1 VAVEAEGQ
9 ERVVGHGIAL
19 DECPRRGDKMPCLRF
34 VVIGPAALRV
44 ERLDDDGNGIAG
56 ATVFVPLRADPE
68 RADQFST
75 TVQPSGQPIRRSHST
90 GVRRR
95 TDEVPC
101 GNGLIGPSGPVMSE
115 GGVERAND
123 VNAASS
129 SGGSI
134 LPRFVARR
142 RMPRAARADSENRG
156 GALGRKT
163 SVKVVG
169 TAAQTDDEDPSS
181 ALGHSEVAS
190 VENPKR
196 PPVPEFRQSTAER
209 RHVSPSMTGEEARY
223 VFEEDGGRSVA
234 LHKVEEG
241 EGESAALSGEACPL
255 PSDGEVLTGEA
266 AGPENSTCPFPCAKV
281 RLSLIARSG
290 PLPPP
295 GLPSRIVS
303 KMGNVAEVRN
313 AGPSPSEDSAGV
325 GIDFG
330 EADGAPSS
338 TLKPKV
344 GPSDTREE
352 GGMGQVIHRAA
363 RSGEAGLPSP
373 GQLDASRQG
382 HYGGQAAPFS
392 SRCG

>member
-1 VAVEAEGQ
+1 MRVEAERE
-9 ERVVGHGIAL
+9 ERVVGHGATS
-19 DECPRRGDKMPCLRF
+19 DGEMARLRF
-34 VVIGPAALRV
+34 VVVGSTALRV
-44 ERLDDDGNGIAG
+44 ERLDDNGDGIAG

-156 GALGRKT
+156 GALGCKT
-163 SVKVVG
+163 SVSVVG
-169 TAAQTDDEDPSS
+169 TTAQADDEDPSS

-223 VFEEDGGRSVA
+223 VFEEDGGRSMS

-241 EGESAALSGEACPL
+241 EGEDAALSGEACPL
-255 PSDGEVLTGEA
+255 AGDAEVLAGKPT
-266 AGPENSTCPFPCAKV
+266 GPENSTCPFPCANV
-281 RLSLIARSG
+281 RLSSIAKSG
-290 PLPPP
+290 PFPPP
-295 GLPSRIVS
+295 GFPSRIVS
-303 KMGNVAEVRN
+303 KTGDVSEVRDFR
-313 AGPSPSEDSAGV
+313 PSLGEDGAGV
-325 GIDFG
+325 GVDLR
-330 EADGAPSS
+330 EADGAPSDS
-338 TLKPKV
+338 FKPKV
-344 GPSDTREE
+344 KPADS
-352 GGMGQVIHRAA
+352 
-363 RSGEAGLPSP
+363 
-373 GQLDASRQG
+373 
-382 HYGGQAAPFS
+382 
-392 SRCG
+392 

>member
-1 VAVEAEGQ
+1 VRVEAERE
-9 ERVVGHGIAL
+9 ERVVGHGATS
-19 DECPRRGDKMPCLRF
+19 DGEMARLRF
-34 VVIGPAALRV
+34 VVVGSTALRV
-44 ERLDDDGNGIAG
+44 ERLDDNGDGIAG

-156 GALGRKT
+156 GALGCKT

-196 PPVPEFRQSTAER
+196 PPVPEVPQATEER
-209 RHVSPSMTGEEARY
+209 RHVPPSMTGEEARY

-241 EGESAALSGEACPL
+241 EGEAAALSGESCPL
-255 PSDGEVLTGEA
+255 PGDAEVLARKT
-266 AGPENSTCPFPCAKV
+266 AGPEGSPMPLPT
-281 RLSLIARSG
+281 RSDGDSG
-290 PLPPP
+290 PISRLRLPPVE
-295 GLPSRIVS
+295 L
-303 KMGNVAEVRN
+303 NDVAEVRDI
-313 AGPSPSEDSAGV
+313 GPSLGEDGAGV
-325 GIDFG
+325 GFDFR
-330 EADGAPSS
+330 EADGAPSG
-338 TLKPKV
+338 TFKPKV
-344 GPSDTREE
+344 GPSDAREE
-352 GGMGQVIHRAA
+352 AGMGHASSASAA
-363 RSGEAGLPSP
+363 RMAAASDPSSAG
-373 GQLDASRQG
+373 RWM
-382 HYGGQAAPFS
+382 S
-392 SRCG
+392 SSNHAR